1 MSNSGHKNVFSVL
14 SDKGNIRRKFCKFIS
29 YEYLFSNYILW
40 FIQLWFRLSNEV
52 YYRSIL
58 IQDLKVEK
66 ISIKKIKKFCCF
78 FSRKFFNCRIT
89 KMRFP
94 VIWKK
99 RAQRICHWQY
109 FINFVLCYLSFF
121 FLRFIPEN
129 GGTKAPSVLL
139 HSLRGP

>member
-1 MSNSGHKNVFSVL
+1 MCFLSWVTKAIFGGNFVNSLVMSTYFQIIYSDLFNCGFVWAMKYITDL
-14 SDKGNIRRKFCKFIS
+14 SS
-29 YEYLFSNYILW
+29 S
-40 FIQLWFRLSNEV
+40 
-52 YYRSIL
+52 
-58 IQDLKVEK
+58 K
-66 ISIKKIKKFCCF
+66 IWKSKKFQLRKLKNSVVF

-129 GGTKAPSVLL
+129 GGAKAPSVLL
-139 HSLRGP
+139 HCNW